1 MVGAGSEVLEGQA
14 WPECLSLL
22 LLPDDPDVE
31 LSAPSP
37 ASCLP
42 ACTGHFDMTVTD

>member
-1 MVGAGSEVLEGQA
+1 LDQNA
-14 WPECLSLL
+14 
-22 LLPDDPDVE
+22 E

-42 ACTGHFDMTVTD
+42 ACCCASCYDENGLNLWNCKPAPIKGLL